1 MSDLFLALLA
11 GGTGGSIVAFLA
23 KTWIEARVAASIKHE
38 YDQQFEQYKRGL
50 DKRQKVELLAELF
63 AEWIA
68 VPAGEVIPKERRTRM
83 NQLSFAAAIWLP
95 ADIVIEMSKTLQQ
108 KPNAKS
114 YFEVLLLARKELT
127 GGESLAPE
135 DITYW
140 DANLEKKGQPVIQ
153 RDPK

>member
-1 MSDLFLALLA
+1 MPDWLLSLLA
-11 GGTGGSIVAFLA
+11 GGTGGFAAAFLA

-38 YDQQFEQYKRGL
+38 YDQQLEQYKREL
-50 DKRQKVELLAELF
+50 DKRQKIELVAELF

-68 VPAGEVIPKERRTRM
+68 VPRGEIVPKDRRTRM

-95 ADIVIEMSKTLQQ
+95 PTLVVEMSKTLQL

-127 GGESLAPE
+127 GDESLKPE
-135 DITYW
+135 DITFW
-140 DANLEKKGQPVIQ
+140 GADLEKKGQPVVQ
-153 RDPK
+153 RGS